1 MNNIIVM
8 RKDRMRKD
16 RMRNVAKAY
25 IKLWKEVE
33 EKTGLKILNLK
44 Y

>member
-1 MNNIIVM
+1 M
-8 RKDRMRKD
+8 RKDRMT
-16 RMRNVAKAY
+16 NVAKAY
-25 IKLWKEVE
+25 KAMEEVE